1 MVVPVIDFSKLD
13 GAERAETM
21 SQIANGCEEWGFF
34 QVLTGVTFMEIATNA
49 DHAIEHSSIVALDFE
64 FSIKLNSIKPDGW
77 HRDLQLVNHGIPL
90 ELLERVKKVCSEC
103 YRVRE
108 AGFRS
113 SEPVR
118 TLDALVEAE
127 QRGEAVAPVD
137 DMDWEDIFYIHDGNQ
152 WPSDPPAF
160 KETMREYRAELR
172 KLAERVMA
180 AMDENL
186 GLEKGT
192 IQRAFSGDGRHEP
205 FFGTKVSHYPP
216 CPRPDLITG
225 LRAHTDAG
233 GVILL
238 FQDDQVGGLEVL
250 KDGEWT
256 DVQPLAGAIVVN
268 TGDQIEV
275 LSNGRY
281 RSAWHRVLPMRDGN
295 RRSIAS
301 FYNPANEATISPAVS
316 GGGGAYPKYV
326 FGDYMDVYAKQ
337 KFQPKE
343 PRFEAVKAPKSSPA
357 A

>member
-1 MVVPVIDFSKLD
+1 MVVPVIDFSKLN

-21 SQIANGCEEWGFF
+21 AQIANGCEEWGFF
-34 QVLTGVTFMEIATNA
+34 Q
-49 DHAIEHSSIVALDFE
+49 
-64 FSIKLNSIKPDGW
+64 
-77 HRDLQLVNHGIPL
+77 LVNHGIPM

-103 YRVRE
+103 YRLRE
-108 AGFRS
+108 ARFKS

-118 TLDALVEAE
+118 TLDALVDAE
-127 QRGEAVAPVD
+127 RRGEAVTPVD

-160 KETMREYRAELR
+160 KETMREYRAELK
-172 KLAERVMA
+172 KLAERVME

-186 GLEKGT
+186 GLDKGA
-192 IQRAFSGDGRHEP
+192 IKAAFSGAGSHEP
-205 FFGTKVSHYPP
+205 FFGTK
-216 CPRPDLITG
+216 
-225 LRAHTDAG
+225 
-233 GVILL
+233 
-238 FQDDQVGGLEVL
+238 DDQVGGLEVL
-250 KDGEWT
+250 KDGVWT

-301 FYNPANEATISPAVS
+301 FYNPSDAATISPAMT
-316 GGGGAYPKYV
+316 GGADEEVYPKYV

-337 KFQPKE
+337 KFQAKE
-343 PRFEAVKAPKSSPA
+343 PRFQAVKAPKSSPA